1 MKSEAEMFEQAMLRF
16 KDNAVQN
23 EILKAKADGS
33 ALDGGDPFEENVIR
47 QIIGDYN
54 EFDAEYAKGVAKTV
68 TEMLADAMKEHPTKL
83 DIFSRL
89 CTQPAVMKVRR
100 LMVGPRVMWYESEV
114 TSLKIIRYNPSPT
127 QPNISIKT
135 TVSFKPDRY
144 KPVSFAFIYTCVEGA
159 KQCPRCG
166 GVIEDQLVD
175 KCPFCDAIVT
185 DSATEKAWK
194 ITDIRRLI

>member
-1 MKSEAEMFEQAMLRF
+1 MKSEAELFEQAMLRF

-23 EILKAKADGS
+23 EILRAKADGS
-33 ALDGGDPFEENVIR
+33 ALDGGDPLEEKVIR

-68 TEMLADAMKEHPTKL
+68 TEMLADAMKEHPIKL
-83 DIFSRL
+83 DIFSKL

-100 LMVGPRVMWYESEV
+100 LLVGPRV

-135 TVSFKPDRY
+135 TVSFKPDSY
-144 KPVSFAFIYTCVEGA
+144 KPISFAFIYTCVEGA
-159 KQCPRCG
+159 KTCPRCG